1 MKDLCSYSTPED
13 VVIEHIDW
21 NITVD
26 FETQTLSGEALYTL
40 RIVHAPAVTV
50 NFDTSHLRIV
60 EPPTC
65 ILHDATKTEIRLE
78 YTLHK
83 AVPNKPHLG
92 RRLEIDLAS
101 TRANGTDAQDRSL
114 QIRVKYQTT
123 PECSGLQ
130 WLPPSQTAG
139 KKFPYLFTQC
149 QAIHARSL
157 LPCQDRCGVKFTYSA
172 KISVPSWST
181 PVMSALLVDEETPSP
196 AEDDDTAT
204 NTHTCVFN
212 QPVPI
217 SSYLLAL
224 AVGELEKRTLSERCA
239 VWSEPCVVAA
249 AADEFQDTE
258 QFLQQAEALTQVPY
272 PWHRYD
278 LLCLPPSF
286 PYGGME
292 NPCLTFV
299 TPTLLAGDRSLADV
313 VAHEIAH
320 R

>member
-40 RIVHAPAVTV
+40 RIVRAPAVTV

-157 LPCQDRCGVKFTYSA
+157 LPCQDRCGVKFTYTA
-172 KISVPSWST
+172 KISVPSW
-181 PVMSALLVDEETPSP
+181 V
-196 AEDDDTAT
+196 
-204 NTHTCVFN
+204 
-212 QPVPI
+212 
-217 SSYLLAL
+217 
-224 AVGELEKRTLSERCA
+224 R
-239 VWSEPCVVAA
+239 
-249 AADEFQDTE
+249 
-258 QFLQQAEALTQVPY
+258 
-272 PWHRYD
+272 
-278 LLCLPPSF
+278 
-286 PYGGME
+286 
-292 NPCLTFV
+292 
-299 TPTLLAGDRSLADV
+299 
-313 VAHEIAH
+313 
-320 R
+320 